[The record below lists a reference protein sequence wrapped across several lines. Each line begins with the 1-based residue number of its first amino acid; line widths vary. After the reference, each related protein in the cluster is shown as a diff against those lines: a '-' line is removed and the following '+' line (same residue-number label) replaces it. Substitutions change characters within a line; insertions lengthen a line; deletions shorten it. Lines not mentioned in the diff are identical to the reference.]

1 MKKLFTSL
9 LLGVAFMFGNDVIVE
24 SPKEINR
31 EWESK
36 FLGIKY
42 DVTTLDNHV
51 LEMTEGLID
60 DYFDKA
66 FIERITQAIKN
77 QPSGAGEYTEYW
89 PDGTLKAK
97 LPFKDGK
104 AHGHIHGWH
113 DNGVDAF
120 KGYFID
126 GVKQGIHITFY
137 KSDPKYNQKTARL
150 LIFDTKG
157 KLDRKLFTC
166 YPNGNLSLMITYIN
180 GKASGPL
187 IGWDEQ
193 EKPRLE
199 VIYKNGVLQ
208 KKPFPTPWNRADRRP
223 APYEKYADE
232 IIREFQK
239 IACKEFGVEAVGSGG
254 QMPFDVVSF
263 DVGFWMRKKGTVE
276 EARDLIV
283 KLKEK
288 LRVIINNH
296 EKIRPYLRE
305 YPISIKNARASVSF
319 PSQDKNGIFY
329 DKSVTLAWVTN
340 QQKIYYRSN
349 NPNTDQLEP
358 LFEESYEDAVKI
370 VHAKDLQK

>member
-1 MKKLFTSL
+1 MWAIKGSL

-66 FIERITQAIKN
+66 FIGRITKAIKT
-77 QPSGAGEYTEYW
+77 QPVGLGEYTEYW

-120 KGYFID
+120 KGYFTD
-126 GVKQGIHITFY
+126 GVKQGVHITFY
-137 KSDPKYNQKTARL
+137 KSDPKYNEKDARI
-150 LIFDTKG
+150 LIFDRNG
-157 KLDRKLFTC
+157 KLDGEMSTSYPSGKLAIMVR
-166 YPNGNLSLMITYIN
+166 YLN
-180 GKASGPL
+180 GKATDRLTVWS
-187 IGWDEQ
+187 EQ
-193 EKPRLE
+193 GKCLLE
-199 VIYKNGVLQ
+199 VEYKKSILQ
-208 KKPFPTPWNRADRRP
+208 KKPPLPPGKRPEPRP

-232 IIREFQK
+232 IIREFEK
-239 IACKEFGVEAVGSGG
+239 AACKEFGLEAMESGG

>member
-24 SPKEINR
+24 SPKEINK

-66 FIERITQAIKN
+66 FIGRITEAIKT
-77 QPSGAGEYTEYW
+77 QPVGLGEYTEYW

-113 DNGVDAF
+113 ENGVDAF
-120 KGYFID
+120 KGYFTD

-137 KSDPKYNQKTARL
+137 KSDPKYNEKDARI
-150 LIFDTKG
+150 LIFDRNG
-157 KLDRKLFTC
+157 KLDGEILLSHF
-166 YPNGNLSLMITYIN
+166 NENLWLAIEYIN
-180 GKASGPL
+180 GKATGPL
-187 IGWDEQ
+187 EVWDE
-193 EKPRLE
+193 KGKKSLE
-199 VIYKNGVLQ
+199 VLYKKGILQ
-208 KKPFPTPWNRADRRP
+208 KKPPLPPGKRP
-223 APYEKYADE
+223 EPRLPVYEKYMNE
-232 IIREFQK
+232 IIKEFEK
-239 IACKEFGVEAVGSGG
+239 AACKEFGIEAIGSGG
-254 QMPFDVVSF
+254 AAPGDVLSF
-263 DVGFWMRKKGTVE
+263 DVSFWMRKKGTVE
-276 EARDLIV
+276 EARELIV

-288 LRVIINNH
+288 FRVIINNH

-305 YPISIKNARASVSF
+305 YPISIKNARARISF
-319 PSQDKNGIFY
+319 PRQDKNGVFY
-329 DKSVTLAWVTN
+329 NKSVVFASVGRG
-340 QQKIYYRSN
+340 QKIYYSYED
-349 NPNTDQLEP
+349 PNENLLQD

>member
-9 LLGVAFMFGNDVIVE
+9 LLGVAFMFGNDLIVE

-66 FIERITQAIKN
+66 FIGRITEAIKN
-77 QPSGAGEYTEYW
+77 QPVGLGEYTEYW

-120 KGYFID
+120 KGYFTD
-126 GVKQGIHITFY
+126 GVKQGVHITFY
-137 KSDPKYNQKTARL
+137 KSDPKYNQKKTHLFIFNSKGL
-150 LIFDTKG
+150 LDGEIRKYYKTG
-157 KLDRKLFTC
+157 KLA
-166 YPNGNLSLMITYIN
+166 IYIEYVN
-180 GKASGPL
+180 GKATGPL
-187 IGWDEQ
+187 EIWDEK
-193 EKPRLE
+193 EKSLFE
-199 VIYKNGVLQ
+199 VLYKKGILQ
-208 KKPFPTPWNRADRRP
+208 KKPPLPLGKRPEPRP

-232 IIREFQK
+232 IIKEFEK
-239 IACKEFGVEAVGSGG
+239 AAYKEFGVEAVGLGG
-254 QMPFDVVSF
+254 QMPFDVVSVY
-263 DVGFWMRKKGTVE
+263 VGFWVRKKGTVE
-276 EARDLIV
+276 EARELIV

-288 LRVIINNH
+288 FRVIINNH

-305 YPISIKNARASVSF
+305 YPISIKNADVSVSF
-319 PSQDKNGIFY
+319 LRQDKNGVY
-329 DKSVTLAWVTN
+329 YNKSVSFVSVGRGE
-340 QQKIYYRSN
+340 KIYYSYDD
-349 NPNTDQLEP
+349 PNENLLQP